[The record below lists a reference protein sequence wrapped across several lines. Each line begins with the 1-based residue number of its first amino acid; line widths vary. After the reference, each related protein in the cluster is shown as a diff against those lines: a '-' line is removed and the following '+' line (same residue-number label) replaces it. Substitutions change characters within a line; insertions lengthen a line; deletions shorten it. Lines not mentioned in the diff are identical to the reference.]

1 MRNYYRH
8 QEVLDEIEDA
18 SHPSDLKMTSAR
30 KRRLIK
36 NELNKYPF
44 QMDKSVKQDL
54 WQVKFLQ
61 RSKTSDKIRDMELDA
76 NRARLDRIL
85 KQKVSRLYKDEAQEA
100 QKALS
105 ILDAEFV
112 KERFKDLIGSRLHSD
127 GKTNR

>member
-1 MRNYYRH
+1 
-8 QEVLDEIEDA
+8 
-18 SHPSDLKMTSAR
+18 
-30 KRRLIK
+30 
-36 NELNKYPF
+36 
-44 QMDKSVKQDL
+44 
-54 WQVKFLQ
+54 
-61 RSKTSDKIRDMELDA
+61 MELDA